1 MKRSLFIISSI
12 MLIFMSSIIAQNG
25 NRTNSKELQ
34 GVKSK
39 KIQKALNLTEVQ
51 ETKIRD
57 LRFENQKLVLDIKN
71 KIDQNKL
78 VIRKMMADNKIDDA
92 KLISISKENNE
103 LNGKIKL
110 SKTKVWLDV
119 YNILEDTQ
127 KVVWTEKFGRLGKK
141 DIKNKSKKNL
151 RDRDCNRF

>member
-1 MKRSLFIISSI
+1 
-12 MLIFMSSIIAQNG
+12 MSSIIAQNG